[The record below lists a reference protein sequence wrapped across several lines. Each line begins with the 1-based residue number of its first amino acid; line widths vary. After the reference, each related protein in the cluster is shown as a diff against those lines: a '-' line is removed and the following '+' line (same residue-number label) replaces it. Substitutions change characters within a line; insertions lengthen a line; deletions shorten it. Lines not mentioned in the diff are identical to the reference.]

1 MDNIQYDNNLGFPE
15 DIFDDLENDNV
26 EFMDIIEYQDNFDVN
41 INLLIEVLNDAIDEE
56 EEVNVICE
64 MDEEVPLRKKIRL
77 YFNYE
82 VIEN

>member
-1 MDNIQYDNNLGFPE
+1 MDNIQYENNLEFPE

-56 EEVNVICE
+56 EVNVICE
-64 MDEEVPLRKKIRL
+64 MDEEVPLRKKNRL

>member
-1 MDNIQYDNNLGFPE
+1 MYNIQYDNNLGFPE

>member
-1 MDNIQYDNNLGFPE
+1 MDNIQYDNNLEFPE

>member
-1 MDNIQYDNNLGFPE
+1 MDNIQYDNNLEFPE

-41 INLLIEVLNDAIDEE
+41 INLLIEVLNDAIDDE